1 MINLY
6 QFRNVNQRLAE
17 INRLEK
23 RARRLYK
30 QQPANERGNFR
41 TFFAQKILNISE
53 TNLQRML
60 SLRNLTEKGKI
71 YIQKGKINFTF
82 GAELSSL
89 PPNMQDKYLAEI
101 ENHTRSGT
109 VTELLKFKKNLKQIA
124 NNWYLPAKNNEEKD
138 NIVEINIDGLPK
150 SIRFNNF
157 QPQQEA
163 ALWITTLELKNLE
176 KIRDYTKAQI
186 VANELDEMAAAQWNM
201 RLSEVM
207 FRIVMLKRKL
217 DDI

>member
-1 MINLY
+1 M
-6 QFRNVNQRLAE
+6 
-17 INRLEK
+17 
-23 RARRLYK
+23 
-30 QQPANERGNFR
+30 
-41 TFFAQKILNISE
+41 
-53 TNLQRML
+53 
-60 SLRNLTEKGKI
+60 
-71 YIQKGKINFTF
+71 
-82 GAELSSL
+82 
-89 PPNMQDKYLAEI
+89 
-101 ENHTRSGT
+101 
-109 VTELLKFKKNLKQIA
+109 
-124 NNWYLPAKNNEEKD
+124 PAKNNEEKD